1 MDGVVAYI
9 LSKKY
14 TKDTVIGMGAIKGAA
29 CQVQSINKVN
39 KTTTITLE
47 WEDNLGTSHTQS
59 FDIEDGLDGVSVVG
73 ATIKPNGHLELTL
86 SNGNSIDCGQVL
98 PQYDTMPTPSASNE
112 GQILQYIGTTTSSYT
127 NGYFYQCVNDG
138 GVYKWVEKLVQDSYT
153 KGQIGSLSD
162 LPDTSKNVIE
172 NIANIKLSVDQL
184 SASKLSISDID
195 DALSDT
201 SENPVQNKVIKLTL
215 DQLRGS
221 ILDKLD
227 EKEDK
232 FRYSTMPTASVD
244 YLNKIVEYI
253 GATDSTY
260 TNGYFYQCRFDGTNY
275 SWVQKNIQPSSGGTG
290 GDGVVDGYYNSA
302 DHLFYEEST
311 FINPITGDSNTL
323 YVSLDTNLLYRY
335 NSSIFIRVDESSSGE
350 DDVINGYYN
359 TVDGKFYEDSTYT
372 TEIVG
377 QTGKIYISIDT
388 NIQYRWDNLSLPN
401 KFVTISSSIAVDS
414 ALSDTSENPVQNKVI
429 TVPLQALQGSVLTK
443 MQKMLSAQQDN
454 FAVFDNGGQV
464 VDSNISKDIVPSSAS
479 SSNKLL
485 VKSDIDN
492 ALSNTS
498 ENPVQNKVITVP
510 LQALQG
516 SMADKANKVSG
527 ATVNNFAGLDANGDL
542 IDSGI
547 NKDIVPSGASS
558 SNQLVTANDIST
570 LSDKANKVA
579 SATNGDIATLDA
591 NGDLTDSGFSKDII
605 PNTATTSNKLV
616 TNSDLPTELNDLSDD
631 VVITSPVN
639 NQILA
644 YNSTSGKWENKTGQE
659 TIGGIVFKG
668 SILFANLPT
677 TGMANGDAYDIKDA
691 FTTDNRFEE
700 GSGISCGAGTD
711 VVWVESESKWNIL
724 TPAGVYSFNGRT
736 GAVSPA
742 TSDYDA
748 DQIDYDNTTSGLT
761 ATDVQAA
768 IDEVVSEKADK
779 VSSATSGHLA
789 GLDGNGNL
797 TDSGVV
803 ASNVIEKVT
812 TATGL
817 LKDDG
822 TVDTTTYAPS
832 NKAYLTDD
840 TAETTIDDT
849 DYFPF
854 YDSSVTAKRKALF
867 SSIVNKLKATF
878 ATLVGTATQDNLVSL
893 TSSGNIA
900 DSGVSKSVLSS
911 KTESSGG
918 TDLSLVT
925 TGEKYTWNHKVSDN
939 PTFTQASS
947 RANIASGESFSTLFG
962 KIMKWFAD
970 LKDLAFISKPSSGQT
985 TTWLRGDGTWVAP
998 PNDNTWTAMVGAT
1011 SSANGTA
1018 GYVGVNPPSDGYN
1031 TKYWRADGTWTVP
1044 PNTWKANTNA
1054 QEGYVASGASQN
1066 TKVWATD
1073 SSGNPAWR
1081 NVNGT
1086 YYGTCTT
1093 AAGTQVK
1100 AVTVSSDQN
1109 FVLRTGAVVCVK
1121 FTNTNTYNAT
1131 SSNLVKLN
1139 VNSSGDKVIYWGNSS
1154 APTGTNNTAF
1164 GRANYINTYVYDGTY
1179 WVWQG
1184 SSSDNDSDI
1193 KPTVYCDTA
1202 AGTQAKVG
1210 QCTNYKLLSNSYIN
1224 VIIVNTN
1231 TYNGAITLN
1240 INGTGDKPIYI
1251 NGSAS
1256 SSSNKDLTAGSYL
1269 VYYNGTNYYFRKD
1282 GKITSLGVVNTS
1294 NTEIYNERRV
1304 RRVLNGSNASFTA
1317 TGIGTW
1323 TDKDKSQITSADET
1337 DWWYDDAFK
1346 ITDSTSVDLSIK
1358 FNPSGDPIT
1367 LGGYIL
1373 DTSTG
1378 KICIKFGN
1386 SVSDLTTA
1394 QVAVDITYQSSQ
1406 VG

>member
-1 MDGVVAYI
+1 MDGIIAYI

-14 TKDTVIGMGAIKGAA
+14 TNDTVIGMGAIKGAA

-59 FDIEDGLDGVSVVG
+59 FDIEDGLDGVSVIG

-86 SNGNSIDCGQVL
+86 SNSTTIDCGQVL

-127 NGYFYQCVNDG
+127 NGYFYQCINDG
-138 GVYKWVEKLVQDSYT
+138 GVYKWVEKSVQDSYT

-195 DALSDT
+195 NALSDV

-221 ILDKLD
+221 ILDKLN

-253 GATDSTY
+253 GTTDSTY
-260 TNGYFYQCRFDGTNY
+260 TNGYFYQCRFDGINY

-290 GDGVVDGYYNSA
+290 GDGVVDGYYNST
-302 DHLFYEEST
+302 DHLFYEENT
-311 FINPITGDSNTL
+311 FINPITGDDNTL

-335 NSSIFIRVDESSSGE
+335 NGLIFIRVDESSSGE

-359 TVDGKFYEDSTYT
+359 TTDGKFYEDSTYT

-377 QTGKIYISIDT
+377 QIGKIYISIDT

-570 LSDKANKVA
+570 LSDKANKVT
-579 SATNGDIATLDA
+579 SATNGDIATLDS

-748 DQIDYDNTTSGLT
+748 DQVDYDNTTSGLT
-761 ATDVQAA
+761 ATNVQAA
-768 IDEVVSEKADK
+768 IDEVVNEKADK

-822 TVDTTTYAPS
+822 TVDTTSYAPS
-832 NKAYLTDD
+832 ANAYLVGD

-854 YDSSVTAKRKALF
+854 YDSSATGKRKTLF
-867 SSIVNKLKATF
+867 SSIVNKLKNTF
-878 ATLVGTATQDNLVSL
+878 ATLVTGTFTAGNLVSL
-893 TSSGNIA
+893 DSSGNIA
-900 DSGVSKSVLSS
+900 DSGKKASDFVGTSDIYKSIKVNNTGAQGSTPKYIKIENAYPTSVVNALVYNISAGYGDSEILTLSTKDDNTRQTPVLNLITRTNVSRLSGLKYDTNGDIYIGISAYTTATVTQIAGTTIANFSV
-911 KTESSGG
+911 
-918 TDLSLVT
+918 SLVAVGDLPST
-925 TGEKYTWNHKVSDN
+925 VTDGIIINSVNKIDKVSTAIQNDIAIFDAN
-939 PTFTQASS
+939 GGVADSNVLISSLPTIAPTP
-947 RANIASGESFSTLFG
+947 ASGLTE
-962 KIMKWFAD
+962 
-970 LKDLAFISKPSSGQT
+970 KDVVDEVNSA
-985 TTWLRGDGTWVAP
+985 
-998 PNDNTWTAMVGAT
+998 TA
-1011 SSANGTA
+1011 
-1018 GYVGVNPPSDGYN
+1018 
-1031 TKYWRADGTWTVP
+1031 
-1044 PNTWKANTNA
+1044 TNA
-1054 QEGYVASGASQN
+1054 NAPSL
-1066 TKVWATD
+1066 
-1073 SSGNPAWR
+1073 
-1081 NVNGT
+1081 
-1086 YYGTCTT
+1086 YGV
-1093 AAGTQVK
+1093 QK
-1100 AVTVSSDQN
+1100 
-1109 FVLRTGAVVCVK
+1109 
-1121 FTNTNTYNAT
+1121 Y
-1131 SSNLVKLN
+1131 SNEK
-1139 VNSSGDKVIYWGNSS
+1139 K
-1154 APTGTNNTAF
+1154 
-1164 GRANYINTYVYDGTY
+1164 
-1179 WVWQG
+1179 
-1184 SSSDNDSDI
+1184 
-1193 KPTVYCDTA
+1193 
-1202 AGTQAKVG
+1202 
-1210 QCTNYKLLSNSYIN
+1210 
-1224 VIIVNTN
+1224 
-1231 TYNGAITLN
+1231 
-1240 INGTGDKPIYI
+1240 
-1251 NGSAS
+1251 
-1256 SSSNKDLTAGSYL
+1256 
-1269 VYYNGTNYYFRKD
+1269 
-1282 GKITSLGVVNTS
+1282 
-1294 NTEIYNERRV
+1294 V
-1304 RRVLNGSNASFTA
+1304 RRVLNGANIPSGTSMTA

-1323 TDKDKSQITSADET
+1323 TDKTIDQITSSDEA
-1337 DWWYDDAFK
+1337 DWWYDSAFVVPVYYML
-1346 ITDSTSVDLSIK
+1346 TSDTSIVTGKTYYTRSGTAPNYTYTVVASPVVADIGTYYEQYSDDIELSFK
-1358 FNPSGDPIT
+1358 FDPSSGEPT
-1367 LGGYIL
+1367 ALGGYIL
-1373 DTSTG
+1373 DTTTG
-1378 KICIKFGN
+1378 KLCIKFAN
-1386 SVSDLTTA
+1386 SITPLKA
-1394 QVAVDITYQSSQ
+1394 RIAVDITYTRNE
-1406 VG
+1406 VV

>member
-570 LSDKANKVA
+570 LSNKANKVA

-616 TNSDLPTELNDLSDD
+616 TNNDLPTELNDLSDD

-748 DQIDYDNTTSGLT
+748 DQVDYDNTTSGLT

-822 TVDTTTYAPS
+822 TVDTTSYAPS
-832 NKAYLTDD
+832 ANAYLVGD
-840 TAETTIDDT
+840 TAETTIDDA

-854 YDSSVTAKRKALF
+854 YDSSVTAKRKTLF

-925 TGEKYTWNHKVSDN
+925 TGEKYTWNRKVSDN

-947 RANIASGESFSTLFG
+947 RANIVSGESFSTLFG

-1018 GYVGVNPPSDGYN
+1018 GYVGVNPPSNGYN

-1044 PNTWKANTNA
+1044 PNDNTIPA
-1054 QEGYVASGASQN
+1054 AYCN
-1066 TKVWATD
+1066 TDA
-1073 SSGNPAWR
+1073 A
-1081 NVNGT
+1081 
-1086 YYGTCTT
+1086 T
-1093 AAGTQVK
+1093 AAKT
-1100 AVTVSSDQN
+1100 ASC
-1109 FVLRTGAVVCVK
+1109 TG
-1121 FTNTNTYNAT
+1121 YN
-1131 SSNLVKLN
+1131 
-1139 VNSSGDKVIYWGNSS
+1139 
-1154 APTGTNNTAF
+1154 
-1164 GRANYINTYVYDGTY
+1164 
-1179 WVWQG
+1179 
-1184 SSSDNDSDI
+1184 
-1193 KPTVYCDTA
+1193 
-1202 AGTQAKVG
+1202 
-1210 QCTNYKLLSNSYIN
+1210 LLSNSYLH
-1224 VIIVNTN
+1224 VVVVNSN
-1231 TYNGAITLN
+1231 SSANALTLN
-1240 INGTGDKPIYI
+1240 VNGKGAKSIYI

-1256 SSSNKDLTAGSYL
+1256 SSSNYSLPAGSYL
-1269 VYYNGTNYYFRKD
+1269 VYYDGTNYYFRTD
-1282 GKITSLGVVNTS
+1282 GTLTTKGA
-1294 NTEIYNERRV
+1294 YNI
-1304 RRVLNGSNASFTA
+1304 NPSYGSYN
-1317 TGIGTW
+1317 I
-1323 TDKDKSQITSADET
+1323 KSQMPSTRRITKTVSAGSTGVGVWDDTTTESG
-1337 DWWYDDAFK
+1337 WWQNDYFK
-1346 ITDSTSVDLSIK
+1346 FPASANSKNIDISFKVDPEYGGNEVVAL
-1358 FNPSGDPIT
+1358 T
-1367 LGGYIL
+1367 GYIL
-1373 DTSTG
+1373 DTTTG
-1378 KICIKFGN
+1378 KLCLRFG
-1386 SVSDLTTA
+1386 SAVSNA
-1394 QVAVDITYQSSQ
+1394 QLIAVDITYTPTYS
-1406 VG
+1406 

>member
-9 LSKKY
+9 LGKSY
-14 TKDTVIGMGAIKGAA
+14 TKKSLIGMGALAGAP
-29 CQVQSINKVN
+29 CQVQSINKVG
-39 KTTTITLE
+39 KITTITLK
-47 WEDNLGTSHTQS
+47 WEDNVGGVHTQA
-59 FDIEDGLDGVSVVG
+59 FDVEDGADGVSVTN
-73 ATIKPNGHLELTL
+73 ATINANGHLILTL

-98 PQYDTMPTPSASNE
+98 PQYDTMPTPSATNE
-112 GQILQYIGTTTSSYT
+112 GQILQYIGTTTSNFT
-127 NGYFYQCVNDG
+127 NGYFYICESDG
-138 GVYKWVEKLVQDSYT
+138 IGGYHWVEKLVQDSYT
-153 KGQIGSLSD
+153 KAQIGD
-162 LPDTSKNVIE
+162 ITHLPDNTKNVVE
-172 NIANIKLSVDQL
+172 NIETLKLSIDQL

-195 DALSDT
+195 NALSDT
-201 SENPVQNKVIKLTL
+201 SENPVQNKVITL
-215 DQLRGS
+215 ALNQLQGS
-221 ILDKLD
+221 MLDALSK
-227 EKEDK
+227 KEDK
-232 FRYSTMPTASVD
+232 FRVTTMPTLTSADVG
-244 YLNKIVEYI
+244 KIVQYI
-253 GATDSTY
+253 GATNADY
-260 TNGYFYQCRFDGTNY
+260 TNGYFYQYREISAGVY
-275 SWVQKNIQPSSGGTG
+275 GWIQKNVQPSGGGTG
-290 GDGVVDGYYNSA
+290 GDGVVDGYYNA
-302 DHLFYEEST
+302 TDHLFYEEAGY
-311 FINPITGDSNTL
+311 INPISGDNNTL

-335 NSSIFIRVDESSSGE
+335 NGLIFIRVDESSSGE

-359 TVDGKFYEDSTYT
+359 TTDGKFYEDSTYT

-454 FAVFDNGGQV
+454 FAVFDNNGQV
-464 VDSNISKDIVPSSAS
+464 VDSNISKDIVPSNAS

-492 ALSNTS
+492 ALSDTS

-570 LSDKANKVA
+570 LSDKANKVT

-768 IDEVVSEKADK
+768 IDEVASEKADK

-822 TVDTTTYAPS
+822 SVDTTSYAPS

-840 TAETTIDDT
+840 TTDTTIDNA
-849 DYFPF
+849 DYVPF
-854 YDSSVTAKRKALF
+854 YDTSATAKKR
-867 SSIVNKLKATF
+867 
-878 ATLVGTATQDNLVSL
+878 L
-893 TSSGNIA
+893 TWTNI
-900 DSGVSKSVLSS
+900 KSVLKSYFDGLYTGNTGTVTS
-911 KTESSGG
+911 VGSGDG
-918 TDLSLVT
+918 LTGGAITT
-925 TGEKYTWNHKVSDN
+925 TGTLKTNLRDYTKLTTDSSAATETANRVYPVALDKSGYLSVNVPWTDNNTWN
-939 PTFTQASS
+939 
-947 RANIASGESFSTLFG
+947 ANAL
-962 KIMKWFAD
+962 
-970 LKDLAFISKPSSGQT
+970 
-985 TTWLRGDGTWVAP
+985 
-998 PNDNTWTAMVGAT
+998 N
-1011 SSANGTA
+1011 TA
-1018 GYVGVNPPSDGYN
+1018 GYVAAPTSSNANMVWKCDG
-1031 TKYWRADGTWTVP
+1031 
-1044 PNTWKANTNA
+1044 
-1054 QEGYVASGASQN
+1054 
-1066 TKVWATD
+1066 
-1073 SSGNPAWR
+1073 SGNPAWR
-1081 NVNGT
+1081 GDSNT
-1086 YYGTCTT
+1086 IP
-1093 AAGTQVK
+1093 AA
-1100 AVTVSSDQN
+1100 
-1109 FVLRTGAVVCVK
+1109 
-1121 FTNTNTYNAT
+1121 
-1131 SSNLVKLN
+1131 
-1139 VNSSGDKVIYWGNSS
+1139 
-1154 APTGTNNTAF
+1154 
-1164 GRANYINTYVYDGTY
+1164 
-1179 WVWQG
+1179 
-1184 SSSDNDSDI
+1184 
-1193 KPTVYCDTA
+1193 YCDTA
-1202 AGTQAKVG
+1202 AGTAAKTAS
-1210 QCTNYKLLSNSYIN
+1210 CTGYNLTSNSYLH
-1224 VIIVNTN
+1224 VIVVNAN
-1231 TYNGAITLN
+1231 TAASALTLN
-1240 INGTGDKPIYI
+1240 VASKGAKSIYI

-1256 SSSNKDLTAGSYL
+1256 SSSNYSLPAGSYI
-1269 VYYNGTNYYFRKD
+1269 VFYDGTNYYFRTD
-1282 GKITSLGVVNTS
+1282 GALTTKGVYNINPSYGSYNISSQMLTTRRLTKIVSAGSDGVGVWDDT
-1294 NTEIYNERRV
+1294 TNES
-1304 RRVLNGSNASFTA
+1304 GWWQSDYFKFPASA
-1317 TGIGTW
+1317 NSKNI
-1323 TDKDKSQITSADET
+1323 DIS
-1337 DWWYDDAFK
+1337 FK
-1346 ITDSTSVDLSIK
+1346 I
-1358 FNPSGDPIT
+1358 DPEYGQGEVVALT
-1367 LGGYIL
+1367 GYIL

-1378 KICIKFGN
+1378 KLCLRFGGAVTN
-1386 SVSDLTTA
+1386 A
-1394 QVAVDITYQSSQ
+1394 QLIAVDITYTPTYS
-1406 VG
+1406 